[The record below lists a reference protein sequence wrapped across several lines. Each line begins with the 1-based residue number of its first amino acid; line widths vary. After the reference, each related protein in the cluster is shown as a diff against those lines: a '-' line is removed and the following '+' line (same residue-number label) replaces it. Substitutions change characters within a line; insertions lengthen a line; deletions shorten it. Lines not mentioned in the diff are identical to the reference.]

1 LTFNSKLNN
10 VDKNINLN
18 LNLNQKCFSPTW
30 RKPIPMVF
38 NLWRTFKASSKA
50 AKSCLKGYLLRNA
63 GTFVNVVQHLRD
75 FGRFEMNKRDLSRQR
90 EDSSQNPRA
99 LLPAVILINVW
110 VGIVEHHL
118 VDPCV
123 LPPPHYVQN
132 IAQEIFCRF
141 DVIIINR

>member
-1 LTFNSKLNN
+1 
-10 VDKNINLN
+10 
-18 LNLNQKCFSPTW
+18 
-30 RKPIPMVF
+30 
-38 NLWRTFKASSKA
+38 
-50 AKSCLKGYLLRNA
+50 
-63 GTFVNVVQHLRD
+63 VQHLRD

-132 IAQEIFCRF
+132 IAQEIRK
-141 DVIIINR
+141 NRGILNLNRVRLSWTQQAFWATSFMFHFILFSQLQSLHFVV

>member
-1 LTFNSKLNN
+1 
-10 VDKNINLN
+10 
-18 LNLNQKCFSPTW
+18 
-30 RKPIPMVF
+30 
-38 NLWRTFKASSKA
+38 
-50 AKSCLKGYLLRNA
+50 
-63 GTFVNVVQHLRD
+63 VQHLRD

-132 IAQEIFCRF
+132 IAQEIRK
-141 DVIIINR
+141 NRGILNLNRVQLSWTQQAFWATSFMFHFILFSQLQSLHFVV